1 MENSLTFKE
10 NPHENTENRE
20 IKQPQEI

>member
-10 NPHENTENRE
+10 NPHENTANRE